1 MRHPP
6 GEDIFLEWRQRFGPI
21 FTFWLG
27 ETPVICIA
35 EYNKIVEYYQRGGEA
50 FAGRHAIEAYER
62 IIRGGIYGVLQTEG
76 EIWREHRRFV
86 LHILTEISEM
96 FKLLDLEINEQQKL
110 NEIEIDI
117 VKHLER
123 AISSIIN
130 VLLVGFRFDEEHL
143 EELMLNKEKLNNSS
157 ILPPPSDFMEAFL
170 REKLRCEQSEENGR
184 EDVFSYEHLNAI
196 LFDLWISGQE
206 TTTTALS
213 WGIALLLHNPSVMEK
228 VQNELD
234 DKFGNEQELVS
245 WSDRSTLPYTCA
257 VVNEILR
264 VGNVVAQDF
273 PHRMM
278 KDTKVDKW
286 LLRKG
291 QPIVAQISVVLVDP
305 NIFSD
310 PKSFRPERF
319 LDKNGNL
326 LKSDH
331 LIPFGLGKRQCLG
344 ESLARMELFL
354 FFANIFNRYMLA
366 TI

>member
-1 MRHPP
+1 MAAFLFVFIVILIFVFYNFHYKRKGLPPGPIPLPFFGNSLTLMRHPP

-86 LHILTEISEM
+86 LHVFRDFGVGKNIMQERILTEISEM

-130 VLLVGFRFDEEHL
+130 VLLVGFRFDEE
-143 EELMLNKEKLNNSS
+143 
-157 ILPPPSDFMEAFL
+157 
-170 REKLRCEQSEENGR
+170 
-184 EDVFSYEHLNAI
+184 AI

-228 VQNELD
+228 VQEELD
-234 DKFGNEQELVS
+234 NKFGNEQELVS
-245 WSDRSTLPYTCA
+245 WSDRSSLPYTCA

-305 NIFSD
+305 NISPGDSFPSLKREIGIPVLC
-310 PKSFRPERF
+310 PKFTCRV
-319 LDKNGNL
+319 
-326 LKSDH
+326 
-331 LIPFGLGKRQCLG
+331 IKRWKK
-344 ESLARMELFL
+344 
-354 FFANIFNRYMLA
+354 
-366 TI
+366 TIQI